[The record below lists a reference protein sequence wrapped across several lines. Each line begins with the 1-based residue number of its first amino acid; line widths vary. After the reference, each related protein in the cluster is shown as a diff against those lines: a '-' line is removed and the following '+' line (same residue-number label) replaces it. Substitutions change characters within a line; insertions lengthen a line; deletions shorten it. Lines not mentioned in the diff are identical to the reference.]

1 MGTMYA
7 NIIGCNNHGRT
18 TNAHNATQQLSSLP
32 PTLQMD
38 FHLLPTCVQMA
49 SHYTMYV
56 VEGHRYIGIRF
67 QLLSFNWCVCHSLWH
82 HYYHSLCSLS
92 AAFISPN
99 CSNLLNLTLI
109 WIWIMGCVQTSD
121 YEIVSINHSKKSF
134 LFISWLMKCRLTRR
148 LHWNPFFH
156 ENMLIISTIVT
167 VMRDAITIIPII
179 YLSQ

>member
-1 MGTMYA
+1 MAEQQTHTMQ
-7 NIIGCNNHGRT
+7 R
-18 TNAHNATQQLSSLP
+18 SSCL
-32 PTLQMD
+32 
-38 FHLLPTCVQMA
+38 A
-49 SHYTMYV
+49 SHPLCKWISTYCRLVSKWPPIIRVVCTMYV
-56 VEGHRYIGIRF
+56 VGGHRYIGIRF
-67 QLLSFNWCVCHSLWH
+67 QLLLSFNWCVCHSLWH

-109 WIWIMGCVQTSD
+109 WIWIMGYEQTSD

-134 LFISWLMKCRLTRR
+134 LFISWLMKCWITRR